1 MRTLVQVGDVVVTS
15 DDPQSTEDV
24 ARGIAKV
31 LSKYWLQGASQDEP
45 LIVLIDEAY
54 YTVRAEE

>member
-24 ARGIAKV
+24 ARIAKV